1 MYSFIFEKYKYVYG
15 MLVIIEKSTELAE
28 LEIYHKNGF
37 KKAEKTSNRNF
48 YIANLQFPFY

>member
-1 MYSFIFEKYKYVYG
+1 